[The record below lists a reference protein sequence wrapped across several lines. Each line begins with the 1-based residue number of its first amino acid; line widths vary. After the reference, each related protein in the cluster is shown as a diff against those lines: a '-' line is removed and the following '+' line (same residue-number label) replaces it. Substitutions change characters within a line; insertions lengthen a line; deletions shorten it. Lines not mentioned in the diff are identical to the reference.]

1 MTEFYA
7 FGIVGSLATTRRA
20 LGSGTEGSNPACS
33 SGESANHRF
42 RRRFQ
47 GLDVNTERVV
57 AFGHALRSRRVVMTP
72 RRRLTPTIPAARI
85 SRAIRFLPT
94 ARPSARNSAWTRG
107 AP

>member
-1 MTEFYA
+1 MLALPGHTSKQGTGNEPKNHLTEKPPYK
-7 FGIVGSLATTRRA
+7 
-20 LGSGTEGSNPACS
+20 
-33 SGESANHRF
+33 SANHRF

-57 AFGHALRSRRVVMTP
+57 ACGHALRSRRVVMTP